1 MVYKYSFQEFDKQ
14 TMARSSGTNLG
25 VSLKKTVETARAIQ
39 GKKVST
45 VIDYLEKVMDKKAV
59 VPYRKYRAEM
69 AHKRGKGID
78 TGGYPVHVA
87 QELLRLVKAAE
98 KNASE
103 QEISGTLH
111 LLSVSPRKGNTRY
124 HHGRYSGRAQK
135 STNIEV
141 IVGVKAKKWL
151 REKY

>member
-14 TMARSSGTNLG
+14 TMARSSGTNLKI
-25 VSLKKTVETARAIQ
+25 SLKKTVETATAIQ

-45 VIDYLEKVMDKKAV
+45 VIDFLEKVTNLKAV

-78 TGGYPVHVA
+78 TGGYPVKVA
-87 QELLRLVKAAE
+87 EELLRLIKSAE

-103 QEISGTLH
+103 QEISDTLY
-111 LLSVSPRKGNTRY
+111 LLSVSSRKGSTRY
-124 HHGRYSGRAQK
+124 HPGRYSGRSQK
-135 STNIEV
+135 STSVEI
-141 IVGVKAKKWL
+141 IVGVKTKK
-151 REKY
+151 